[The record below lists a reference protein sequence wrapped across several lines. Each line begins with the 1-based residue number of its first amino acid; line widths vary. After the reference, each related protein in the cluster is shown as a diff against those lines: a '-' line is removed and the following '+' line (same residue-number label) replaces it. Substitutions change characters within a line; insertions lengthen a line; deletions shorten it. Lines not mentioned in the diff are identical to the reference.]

1 MSKKNKK
8 QNMNFNSVSLQL
20 RSFRLIQEYIPSNE
34 HVSVSEPTLSSE
46 STTEAA
52 VSGIPAWEENMMS
65 INPCQTSS

>member
-1 MSKKNKK
+1 
-8 QNMNFNSVSLQL
+8 MNFNSVSLQL
-20 RSFRLIQEYIPSNE
+20 RSPLIQEYIPSNE